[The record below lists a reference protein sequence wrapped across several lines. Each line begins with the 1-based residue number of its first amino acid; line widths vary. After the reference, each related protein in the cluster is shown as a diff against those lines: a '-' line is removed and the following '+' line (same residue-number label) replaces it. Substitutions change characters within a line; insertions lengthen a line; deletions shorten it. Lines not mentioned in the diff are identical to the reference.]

1 MLKRLNLKLY
11 KDSIATA
18 SDVDYFKIAPVS
30 DPSQITID
38 FTGFPASNI
47 DDEFT
52 FLSLMRPMHY
62 GIIGYYYGN
71 GY

>member
-1 MLKRLNLKLY
+1 MAEPNNSISDAQTFNLEQLY

-38 FTGFPASNI
+38 FTGLSASETIADNEFNI
-47 DDEFT
+47 
-52 FLSLMRPMHY
+52 S
-62 GIIGYYYGN
+62 I
-71 GY
+71 